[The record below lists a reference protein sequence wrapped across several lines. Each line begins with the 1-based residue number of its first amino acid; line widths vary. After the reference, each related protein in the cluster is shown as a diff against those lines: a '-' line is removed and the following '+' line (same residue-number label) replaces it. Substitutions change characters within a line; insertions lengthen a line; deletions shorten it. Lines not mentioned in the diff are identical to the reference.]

1 MAFVRDYKV
10 YKTCTDVLIL
20 VNLPGTLQDL
30 LLKTNCKTRHK
41 GSHLPLGLPR
51 SLFPS
56 GLSTN
61 TLHAPLFLSRTGM
74 GEHGLN

>member
-1 MAFVRDYKV
+1 MKVVQDYNF
-10 YKTCTDVLIL
+10 YKSCTDLLIL

-30 LLKTNCKTRHK
+30 LLKTNCKTRYK
-41 GSHLPLGLPR
+41 GSHLRLGLPR

-56 GLSTN
+56 GLPTK

-74 GEHGLN
+74 REHGLD